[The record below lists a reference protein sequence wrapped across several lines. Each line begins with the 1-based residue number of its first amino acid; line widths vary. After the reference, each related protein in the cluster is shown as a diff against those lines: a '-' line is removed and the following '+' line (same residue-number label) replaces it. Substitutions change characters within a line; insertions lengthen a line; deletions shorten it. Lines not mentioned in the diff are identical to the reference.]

1 MPTPAVPHHDEG
13 RRALPPHL
21 HGDRRAA
28 SAVLDGVADDVL
40 EHAREAAAVPRH
52 PQGRRRRGDRD
63 RRGPAALR
71 PRPLRHL
78 VGHRARE
85 RAQVHVVH
93 VEVERLAQ
101 LQAGH
106 VVELVHRGEQAPGGR
121 GQGSKLRRVPGRVEA
136 PAASQARGGELGAA
150 QDVGQGG
157 AQVVGGHSQEIV
169 AHPYRRLRRSARL
182 PLRRQDPRPL
192 RRQLLDQPP
201 RPHLLRHVDGMSQ
214 DARHGALC
222 VAHGLIREA
231 EEDVLQASVA
241 GAVEPHE
248 DLRAHE
254 RLAGPVDRIE
264 QLVDALARQLGEG
277 GPHRLADQVGDIAPV
292 RTIAGPRTR
301 LAGADALIL
310 AAGNVVVANDPHAQD
325 IKDTHAQGDI
335 GVFAPTARGDSAPA
349 RTIGGL
355 GTGLY
360 RPSALAAGGA

>member
-1 MPTPAVPHHDEG
+1 VG
-13 RRALPPHL
+13 C
-21 HGDRRAA
+21 HG
-28 SAVLDGVADDVL
+28 
-40 EHAREAAAVPRH
+40 
-52 PQGRRRRGDRD
+52 
-63 RRGPAALR
+63 
-71 PRPLRHL
+71 
-78 VGHRARE
+78 
-85 RAQVHVVH
+85 
-93 VEVERLAQ
+93 
-101 LQAGH
+101 
-106 VVELVHRGEQAPGGR
+106 
-121 GQGSKLRRVPGRVEA
+121 
-136 PAASQARGGELGAA
+136 
-150 QDVGQGG
+150 
-157 AQVVGGHSQEIV
+157 QEIV
-169 AHPYRRLRRSARL
+169 AHLYRRLRRGARL